1 VPPSPL
7 KRPTPDKNPAFLPPR
22 PPFWYHFPI
31 YCRHTHKGGIHA
43 RFTVRH
49 ANLSRIPR
57 PSQPGQASLWDLDC
71 ETLAQKSEEALN
83 KAMNLITNMAYRA
96 SELRDRIP
104 AEFTQAEIEFAVKL
118 DYEAGALLAKA
129 GAEGSI
135 SVTLTWERKAVD
147 S

>member
-1 VPPSPL
+1 MSETVADVQIL
-7 KRPTPDKNPAFLPPR
+7 VEFPDA
-22 PPFWYHFPI
+22 
-31 YCRHTHKGGIHA
+31 
-43 RFTVRH
+43 
-49 ANLSRIPR
+49 
-57 PSQPGQASLWDLDC
+57 PGLVQASLRPN
-71 ETLAQKSEEALN
+71 LAEWQEKSKEALDR
-83 KAMNLITNMAYRA
+83 AMTTIVGMAYRA

-104 AEFTQAEIEFAVKL
+104 QEFSKAEIEFAVKL